1 MINVMEITRT
11 CCRSIWRGG
20 RKELPLTLGAQRLD
34 RERYSSPTY
43 RVQIYD
49 RINNI
54 YYIYNIYIII
64 IISSNI
70 MCILT
75 HAFTHGQPCADV
87 AQASARD
94 KALSLGCAKLYLRDQ
109 TENGNFRKEEKKK
122 KKDI

>member
-1 MINVMEITRT
+1 
-11 CCRSIWRGG
+11 
-20 RKELPLTLGAQRLD
+20 
-34 RERYSSPTY
+34 
-43 RVQIYD
+43 
-49 RINNI
+49 
-54 YYIYNIYIII
+54 
-64 IISSNI
+64 

-122 KKDI
+122 KDI